1 MRFNIIKT
9 MELTKWQKENL
20 IKQLLFSRLH
30 SRILL
35 LEKRECFVFI
45 SFLQH
50 FYHHLI
56 YNADDNG
63 DNHQGQWSPRWSWA
77 SSSPPQSK
85 AWGRATASR
94 MRRTCR
100 GRWWRRRWRWSTS
113 RESRRS
119 ACGDLLHTRV
129 GGQGSLPPKCFHHTY
144 KSLTIGMVISIAS
157 KIVIIIKLKT
167 TARIVMFNCSR
178 QKRPLAYRPTP
189 QSTSLIIGSLHW
201 LYP

>member
-1 MRFNIIKT
+1 MINWET
-9 MELTKWQKENL
+9 CL
-20 IKQLLFSRLH
+20 IKLPPFSLLH
-30 SRILL
+30 SLTLL
-35 LEKRECFVFI
+35 LNRKRLI
-45 SFLQH
+45 LKGLH
-50 FYHHLI
+50 RHHHHHDHL
-56 YNADDNG
+56 
-63 DNHQGQWSPRWSWA
+63 GQWSPQWSWA
-77 SSSPPQSK
+77 SSSPPPSK
-85 AWGRATASR
+85 ALDPVSASR
-94 MRRTCR
+94 RRRTCR
-100 GRWWRRRWRWSTS
+100 GRWWRRRWGWSTS